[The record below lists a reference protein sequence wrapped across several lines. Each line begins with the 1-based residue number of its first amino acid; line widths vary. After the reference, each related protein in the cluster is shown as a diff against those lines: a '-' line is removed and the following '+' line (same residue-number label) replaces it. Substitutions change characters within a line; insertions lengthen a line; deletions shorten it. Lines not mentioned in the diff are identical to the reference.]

1 MKHFLKTTVTLLTA
15 ALLCAALMTGCT
27 RLTEAKDNTPST
39 TGTPSAAGE
48 FGVYVKL
55 ERDDANSVYIH
66 GGSFSKVCENAN
78 GSPLKAGEWIFTGED
93 LVELSR
99 KDHCA
104 VLFTVGATDAND
116 TLLGEGTF
124 LYDESQEKLYV
135 TIGADGVTCS
145 TSDATDAPAD
155 VPPVLTLP
163 ILDEI
168 DADVTV
174 GTAGSSLL
182 AVQAAVK
189 LLDWGVNTGLDTDEI
204 GTAASVWLSAKN
216 EDRTECLQK
225 LELVDDAYQKLLTD
239 EARELLDDAG
249 CAEVEITWGSEPV
262 EPVEAIMRSAGLRDA
277 DSGDDAAWDVAGFEK
292 SLLENYGV
300 TPHHYEDLGDGVYQ
314 VYVEIDGEIVPFVT
328 VDSAT
333 GDYHG

>member
-1 MKHFLKTTVTLLTA
+1 MKNLKKIATARLLA
-15 ALLCAALMTGCT
+15 AILLLAVCMAGCAAPAEPNSGV
-27 RLTEAKDNTPST
+27 PS
-39 TGTPSAAGE
+39 
-48 FGVYVKL
+48 K
-55 ERDDANSVYIH
+55 
-66 GGSFSKVCENAN
+66 
-78 GSPLKAGEWIFTGED
+78 
-93 LVELSR
+93 
-99 KDHCA
+99 
-104 VLFTVGATDAND
+104 
-116 TLLGEGTF
+116 
-124 LYDESQEKLYV
+124 
-135 TIGADGVTCS
+135 
-145 TSDATDAPAD
+145 TDAPAESD
-155 VPPVLTLP
+155 SSGAPADAPQALTLP

-204 GTAASVWLSAKN
+204 GTAASAWLSAKN
-216 EDRTECLQK
+216 DDRTECLQK
-225 LELVDDAYQKLLTD
+225 LELVDEAYQKLLTD

-300 TPHHYEDLGDGVYQ
+300 TPITMRIWATAFIRSMWRSTARSFPLSRS
-314 VYVEIDGEIVPFVT
+314 IPRPATI
-328 VDSAT
+328 T
-333 GDYHG
+333 GDRPARFQRRADGTGKPRGQAPLPQID

>member
-1 MKHFLKTTVTLLTA
+1 M
-15 ALLCAALMTGCT
+15 
-27 RLTEAKDNTPST
+27 
-39 TGTPSAAGE
+39 
-48 FGVYVKL
+48 
-55 ERDDANSVYIH
+55 
-66 GGSFSKVCENAN
+66 
-78 GSPLKAGEWIFTGED
+78 
-93 LVELSR
+93 
-99 KDHCA
+99 
-104 VLFTVGATDAND
+104 
-116 TLLGEGTF
+116 
-124 LYDESQEKLYV
+124 
-135 TIGADGVTCS
+135 
-145 TSDATDAPAD
+145 
-155 VPPVLTLP
+155 
-163 ILDEI
+163 
-168 DADVTV
+168 
-174 GTAGSSLL
+174 
-182 AVQAAVK
+182 QAAVK

-216 EDRTECLQK
+216 DDRTECLQK
-225 LELVDDAYQKLLTD
+225 LELVDEAYQKLLTD

>member
-1 MKHFLKTTVTLLTA
+1 MKNLKKIATARLLA
-15 ALLCAALMTGCT
+15 AILLLAVCMAGCAAPAEPNSGV
-27 RLTEAKDNTPST
+27 PS
-39 TGTPSAAGE
+39 E
-48 FGVYVKL
+48 
-55 ERDDANSVYIH
+55 
-66 GGSFSKVCENAN
+66 
-78 GSPLKAGEWIFTGED
+78 
-93 LVELSR
+93 
-99 KDHCA
+99 
-104 VLFTVGATDAND
+104 
-116 TLLGEGTF
+116 
-124 LYDESQEKLYV
+124 
-135 TIGADGVTCS
+135 
-145 TSDATDAPAD
+145 TDAPAESD
-155 VPPVLTLP
+155 GSGAPADAPQALTLP

-168 DADVTV
+168 DADVAV

-204 GTAASVWLSAKN
+204 GTAASAWLSAKN
-216 EDRTECLQK
+216 DDRTECLQK
-225 LELVDDAYQKLLTD
+225 LELVDEAYQKLLTD

-249 CAEVEITWGSEPV
+249 PV

-314 VYVEIDGEIVPFVT
+314 VYVEIDGEIVPFVA

>member
-1 MKHFLKTTVTLLTA
+1 MKNHKKIMTARLLA
-15 ALLCAALMTGCT
+15 VILLLAVWMTGCAAPA
-27 RLTEAKDNTPST
+27 ESSSGVPS
-39 TGTPSAAGE
+39 E
-48 FGVYVKL
+48 
-55 ERDDANSVYIH
+55 
-66 GGSFSKVCENAN
+66 
-78 GSPLKAGEWIFTGED
+78 
-93 LVELSR
+93 
-99 KDHCA
+99 
-104 VLFTVGATDAND
+104 
-116 TLLGEGTF
+116 
-124 LYDESQEKLYV
+124 
-135 TIGADGVTCS
+135 
-145 TSDATDAPAD
+145 TDAPAETD
-155 VPPVLTLP
+155 SSGAQADAPQALTLP

-204 GTAASVWLSAKN
+204 SGAASAWLSARN
-216 EDRTECLQK
+216 DERTECLQK

-239 EARELLDDAG
+239 EARELLDSAG
-249 CAEVEITWGSEPV
+249 CADVEITWGSEPV

-277 DSGDDAAWDVAGFEK
+277 DSGDAAWDAAGFEK

-314 VYVEIDGEIVPFVT
+314 VYVEIDGKIVPFVA

>member
-1 MKHFLKTTVTLLTA
+1 MKNHKKIMTTRLLA
-15 ALLCAALMTGCT
+15 AILLLAVCMAGCAAPAEPNSGV
-27 RLTEAKDNTPST
+27 PS
-39 TGTPSAAGE
+39 E
-48 FGVYVKL
+48 
-55 ERDDANSVYIH
+55 
-66 GGSFSKVCENAN
+66 
-78 GSPLKAGEWIFTGED
+78 
-93 LVELSR
+93 
-99 KDHCA
+99 
-104 VLFTVGATDAND
+104 
-116 TLLGEGTF
+116 
-124 LYDESQEKLYV
+124 
-135 TIGADGVTCS
+135 
-145 TSDATDAPAD
+145 TDAPAESD
-155 VPPVLTLP
+155 GSGAPTDAPQALTLP

-168 DADVTV
+168 DADVAV

-204 GTAASVWLSAKN
+204 SGAASAWLTTKN
-216 EDRTECLQK
+216 DDRTECLQK
-225 LELVDDAYQKLLTD
+225 L
-239 EARELLDDAG
+239 ELLDDAG

>member
-1 MKHFLKTTVTLLTA
+1 MKNLKKIATARLLA
-15 ALLCAALMTGCT
+15 AILLLAVCMAGCAAPAESNSGV
-27 RLTEAKDNTPST
+27 PSKT
-39 TGTPSAAGE
+39 DSPAE
-48 FGVYVKL
+48 FDSSG
-55 ERDDANSVYIH
+55 
-66 GGSFSKVCENAN
+66 
-78 GSPLKAGEWIFTGED
+78 
-93 LVELSR
+93 
-99 KDHCA
+99 
-104 VLFTVGATDAND
+104 
-116 TLLGEGTF
+116 
-124 LYDESQEKLYV
+124 
-135 TIGADGVTCS
+135 
-145 TSDATDAPAD
+145 APAD
-155 VPPVLTLP
+155 APQALTLP

-204 GTAASVWLSAKN
+204 GTAASAWLSAKN

-225 LELVDDAYQKLLTD
+225 L
-239 EARELLDDAG
+239 ELLDDAG

-277 DSGDDAAWDVAGFEK
+277 DSGDDDAWDVAGFEK

>member
-1 MKHFLKTTVTLLTA
+1 MKNHKKIMTAWLLA
-15 ALLCAALMTGCT
+15 AILLLAVCMAGCAAP
-27 RLTEAKDNTPST
+27 TESNGGVPS
-39 TGTPSAAGE
+39 E
-48 FGVYVKL
+48 
-55 ERDDANSVYIH
+55 
-66 GGSFSKVCENAN
+66 
-78 GSPLKAGEWIFTGED
+78 
-93 LVELSR
+93 
-99 KDHCA
+99 
-104 VLFTVGATDAND
+104 
-116 TLLGEGTF
+116 
-124 LYDESQEKLYV
+124 
-135 TIGADGVTCS
+135 
-145 TSDATDAPAD
+145 TDAPAESD
-155 VPPVLTLP
+155 GSGAPADAPQALTLP

-168 DADVTV
+168 DADVAV

-189 LLDWGVNTGLDTDEI
+189 LLDWGVNTGLETDEI
-204 GTAASVWLSAKN
+204 SGAASAWLTAKN
-216 EDRTECLQK
+216 DDRTECLQK
-225 LELVDDAYQKLLTD
+225 LELVDEAYQKLLTD

>member
-1 MKHFLKTTVTLLTA
+1 MKNLKKIATARLLA
-15 ALLCAALMTGCT
+15 IILLLAVCMAGCAAPAESNSGV
-27 RLTEAKDNTPST
+27 PS
-39 TGTPSAAGE
+39 E
-48 FGVYVKL
+48 
-55 ERDDANSVYIH
+55 
-66 GGSFSKVCENAN
+66 
-78 GSPLKAGEWIFTGED
+78 
-93 LVELSR
+93 
-99 KDHCA
+99 
-104 VLFTVGATDAND
+104 
-116 TLLGEGTF
+116 
-124 LYDESQEKLYV
+124 
-135 TIGADGVTCS
+135 
-145 TSDATDAPAD
+145 TDAPAESD
-155 VPPVLTLP
+155 GSGAPADAPQALTLP

-182 AVQAAVK
+182 AVQAAVQ
-189 LLDWGVNTGLDTDEI
+189 LINWGMNTGLGADEI
-204 GTAASVWLSAKN
+204 GEAASTWLAAKN
-216 EDRTECLQK
+216 DGLTEYLQK
-225 LELVDDAYQKLLTD
+225 LEIVDDAYQKLLTD
-239 EARELLDDAG
+239 EARDMLDSAG
-249 CAEVEITWGSEPV
+249 CAGVEITWGSEPV

>member
-1 MKHFLKTTVTLLTA
+1 MKNLKKIATARLLA
-15 ALLCAALMTGCT
+15 AILLLAVCMAGCGAPAESNGGVPSKTDSPAESDGSGAL
-27 RLTEAKDNTPST
+27 A
-39 TGTPSAAGE
+39 
-48 FGVYVKL
+48 
-55 ERDDANSVYIH
+55 
-66 GGSFSKVCENAN
+66 
-78 GSPLKAGEWIFTGED
+78 
-93 LVELSR
+93 
-99 KDHCA
+99 
-104 VLFTVGATDAND
+104 
-116 TLLGEGTF
+116 
-124 LYDESQEKLYV
+124 
-135 TIGADGVTCS
+135 
-145 TSDATDAPAD
+145 DAPQA
-155 VPPVLTLP
+155 LTLP

-189 LLDWGVNTGLDTDEI
+189 LLDWGVNTGLDADEI
-204 GTAASVWLSAKN
+204 SGAASAWLTAKN

-239 EARELLDDAG
+239 EARELLDD
-249 CAEVEITWGSEPV
+249 
-262 EPVEAIMRSAGLRDA
+262 AGLRDA

-314 VYVEIDGEIVPFVT
+314 VYVEIDGKIVPFVV

>member
-1 MKHFLKTTVTLLTA
+1 MKSLKKIATARLLVII
-15 ALLCAALMTGCT
+15 LLLAVCMAGCAAPAEPNSGV
-27 RLTEAKDNTPST
+27 PS
-39 TGTPSAAGE
+39 E
-48 FGVYVKL
+48 
-55 ERDDANSVYIH
+55 
-66 GGSFSKVCENAN
+66 
-78 GSPLKAGEWIFTGED
+78 
-93 LVELSR
+93 
-99 KDHCA
+99 
-104 VLFTVGATDAND
+104 
-116 TLLGEGTF
+116 
-124 LYDESQEKLYV
+124 
-135 TIGADGVTCS
+135 
-145 TSDATDAPAD
+145 TDAPAESD
-155 VPPVLTLP
+155 
-163 ILDEI
+163 
-168 DADVTV
+168 
-174 GTAGSSLL
+174 GSGALL
-182 AVQAAVK
+182 AVQATAK

-314 VYVEIDGEIVPFVT
+314 VYVEIDGEIIPFVT

>member
-1 MKHFLKTTVTLLTA
+1 MKNHKKIMTTRLLA
-15 ALLCAALMTGCT
+15 AILLLAVCMAGCAAPAEPNSGV
-27 RLTEAKDNTPST
+27 PS
-39 TGTPSAAGE
+39 E
-48 FGVYVKL
+48 
-55 ERDDANSVYIH
+55 
-66 GGSFSKVCENAN
+66 
-78 GSPLKAGEWIFTGED
+78 
-93 LVELSR
+93 
-99 KDHCA
+99 
-104 VLFTVGATDAND
+104 
-116 TLLGEGTF
+116 
-124 LYDESQEKLYV
+124 
-135 TIGADGVTCS
+135 
-145 TSDATDAPAD
+145 TDAPAESD
-155 VPPVLTLP
+155 GSGAPTDAPQALTLP

-168 DADVTV
+168 DADVAV

-182 AVQAAVK
+182 AVQAAAK

-204 GTAASVWLSAKN
+204 GTAASAWLSAKN
-216 EDRTECLQK
+216 EGRTECLQK

-249 CAEVEITWGSEPV
+249 ARRWRSPGAASRSSPWKPSCA
-262 EPVEAIMRSAGLRDA
+262 RRGLRDA

>member
-1 MKHFLKTTVTLLTA
+1 MKNHKKIMTTRLLA
-15 ALLCAALMTGCT
+15 AILLLAVCMAGCAAPAEPNSGV
-27 RLTEAKDNTPST
+27 PS
-39 TGTPSAAGE
+39 E
-48 FGVYVKL
+48 
-55 ERDDANSVYIH
+55 
-66 GGSFSKVCENAN
+66 
-78 GSPLKAGEWIFTGED
+78 
-93 LVELSR
+93 
-99 KDHCA
+99 
-104 VLFTVGATDAND
+104 
-116 TLLGEGTF
+116 
-124 LYDESQEKLYV
+124 
-135 TIGADGVTCS
+135 
-145 TSDATDAPAD
+145 TDAPAESD
-155 VPPVLTLP
+155 GSGAPTDAPQALTLP

-168 DADVTV
+168 DADVAV

-182 AVQAAVK
+182 AVQAAAK

-216 EDRTECLQK
+216 EGRTECLQK

-300 TPHHYEDLGDGVYQ
+300 YRALGLSMDGLEAYKTPYLLWANRTYAASCDFSALELAETINANYLGAAVYELAGLSGLDPYFDELEDVRRALPVAAHGVYLTA
-314 VYVEIDGEIVPFVT
+314 DGTALTPAQNRLLERMAQWAYYRIK
-328 VDSAT
+328 DEKLIK
-333 GDYHG
+333 

>member
-55 ERDDANSVYIH
+55 ERDDASSVYIH
-66 GGSFSKVCENAN
+66 GGSFSKVCENAD

-145 TSDATDAPAD
+145 TSDAPDAVAD
-155 VPPVLTLP
+155 VAPVLTLP
-163 ILDEI
+163 ILGEI
-168 DADVTV
+168 DTTVTV
-174 GTAGSSLL
+174 GTSGSSLT

-189 LLDWGVNTGLDTDEI
+189 LLTWGASTGLDTSEI
-204 GTAASVWLSAKN
+204 SDAATTWLSARN
-216 EDRTECLQK
+216 DNLEEFLQK
-225 LELVDDAYQKLLTD
+225 LSLVDDAYQKLLTD
-239 EARELLDDAG
+239 QARDLLDSAG
-249 CAEVEITWGSEPV
+249 CEDTEITWGSEPV
-262 EPVEAIMRSAGLRDA
+262 AAVEAVMQAAGLR
-277 DSGDDAAWDVAGFEK
+277 
-292 SLLENYGV
+292 
-300 TPHHYEDLGDGVYQ
+300 
-314 VYVEIDGEIVPFVT
+314 
-328 VDSAT
+328 
-333 GDYHG
+333 

>member
-1 MKHFLKTTVTLLTA
+1 MKNHKKIMTTRLLA
-15 ALLCAALMTGCT
+15 AILLLAVCMAGCAAPAEPNSGV
-27 RLTEAKDNTPST
+27 PS
-39 TGTPSAAGE
+39 E
-48 FGVYVKL
+48 
-55 ERDDANSVYIH
+55 
-66 GGSFSKVCENAN
+66 
-78 GSPLKAGEWIFTGED
+78 
-93 LVELSR
+93 
-99 KDHCA
+99 
-104 VLFTVGATDAND
+104 
-116 TLLGEGTF
+116 
-124 LYDESQEKLYV
+124 
-135 TIGADGVTCS
+135 
-145 TSDATDAPAD
+145 TDAPAESD
-155 VPPVLTLP
+155 GSGAPTDAPQALTLP

-168 DADVTV
+168 DADVAV

-182 AVQAAVK
+182 AVQAAAK

-216 EDRTECLQK
+216 EGRTECLQK

-249 CAEVEITWGSEPV
+249 CAEVEIT
-262 EPVEAIMRSAGLRDA
+262 
-277 DSGDDAAWDVAGFEK
+277 WDVAGFEK